1 MKIDF
6 RVFVDSDVIISS
18 FLSKTGAA
26 YLLTHS
32 KLVAPIVS
40 QYSMQEI
47 KKVCTRL
54 KISMKHT
61 NSAFKNY
68 RQIIIPTDLKIIR
81 TQYKKYTLDE
91 NDAHIIA
98 GSVVAKVTFLVTYN
112 LKHYKTEKIK
122 RDFGITILTP
132 AVFLQY
138 TRSK

>member
-1 MKIDF
+1 MLSTKMYTPEQVANMLQLSKNIHHRTNTDPSTQVSMKIDF

-98 GSVVAKVTFLVTYN
+98 GAVV
-112 LKHYKTEKIK
+112 
-122 RDFGITILTP
+122 
-132 AVFLQY
+132 
-138 TRSK
+138 